1 MIVNENLLP
10 INEFH
15 LKAKNTRYNSAI
27 TYFDKL
33 PVEEGEKYTLS
44 FYGKQNEKGS
54 GIYSLIFHRRAQ
66 GDQMISR
73 RYSCNQR
80 NSFTFVYTS
89 EMNRFNFYADIIGE
103 EIGVSA
109 DFTMLKLENGDQMTL
124 YLPHKSNVKAEN
136 QAIFPIGGGITKSTL
151 YKGYKGVKV
160 C

>member
-15 LKAKNTRYNSAI
+15 IEAKDSQHNSKSI
-27 TYFDKL
+27 SFNEL

-54 GIYSLIFHRRAQ
+54 GSYSLIFYRNAI
-66 GDQMISR
+66 GDTILSKQ
-73 RYSCNQR
+73 YECNKR

-89 EMNRFNFYADIIGE
+89 EMDRFNLYADIIGE
-103 EIGVSA
+103 TTGVSA
-109 DFTMLKLENGDQMTL
+109 DFNMLKLEKGDQMTP

-136 QAIFPIGGGITKSTL
+136 QAIYLAGGVFQEVYPL
-151 YKGYKGVKV
+151 
-160 C
+160 